1 MDKDKLT
8 EKFIEEIIKNQKLNG
23 ATEAEID
30 KTTKPIGGLASFDS
44 LTAIEVLMSLEV
56 LIEEDLEIDCALD
69 VSLFFTDKGRSAL
82 GKKVITHESL
92 TIEEIID
99 NICKTIEKWG
109 YYHGKKREP
118 EKRNCWEA

>member
-23 ATEAEID
+23 VTETEVD

-56 LIEEDLEIDCALD
+56 LIEENLEIDCELD

-92 TIEEIID
+92 TVEEIID
-99 NICKTIEKWG
+99 NICKTIETWG
-109 YYHGKKREP
+109 YYHGKKREF
-118 EKRNCWEA
+118 

>member
-23 ATEAEID
+23 VAGTPID
-30 KTTKPIGGLASFDS
+30 KSTKPIGGLASFDS

-56 LIEEDLEIDCALD
+56 LIEDDLKIDCELD

-82 GKKVITHESL
+82 IKKGITHESL

-99 NICKTIEKWG
+99 NICKTIEK
-109 YYHGKKREP
+109 
-118 EKRNCWEA
+118 